1 MKKNWNLLIND
12 HEHDDLKIKKKCK
25 KHWYN
30 AVRNV
35 RWNSEHLPILNLNIQ
50 PTVTVYAILMS

>member
-1 MKKNWNLLIND
+1 MKIND